1 MTLRI
6 RHFGT
11 TLALALSLATTLQ
24 AQDEPKTPL
33 GKKMAAMNTAMIAFP
48 VSKSWTPSQ
57 SGLEI
62 VDTSLLAWVI
72 EAVDQLTAT
81 SKASTT

>member
-1 MTLRI
+1 
-6 RHFGT
+6 
-11 TLALALSLATTLQ
+11 
-24 AQDEPKTPL
+24 
-33 GKKMAAMNTAMIAFP
+33 MNTAMIAFP

-57 SGLEI
+57 SGLEM

>member
-1 MTLRI
+1 MYPGSLYKS
-6 RHFGT
+6 
-11 TLALALSLATTLQ
+11 AL
-24 AQDEPKTPL
+24 
-33 GKKMAAMNTAMIAFP
+33 NTAMVSFP
-48 VSKSWTPSQ
+48 VSKNWSPSQ

-72 EAVDQLTAT
+72 EAVDQLTAS

>member
-1 MTLRI
+1 LRMS
-6 RHFGT
+6 RMYPGS
-11 TLALALSLATTLQ
+11 LYKSAL
-24 AQDEPKTPL
+24 
-33 GKKMAAMNTAMIAFP
+33 NTAMIAFP
-48 VSKSWTPSQ
+48 VSKSWSPSQ